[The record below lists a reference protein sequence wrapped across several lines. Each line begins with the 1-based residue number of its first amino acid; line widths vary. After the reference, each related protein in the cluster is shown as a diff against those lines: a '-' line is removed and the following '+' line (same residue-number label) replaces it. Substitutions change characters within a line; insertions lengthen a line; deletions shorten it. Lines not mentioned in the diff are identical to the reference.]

1 MLGELRRELRRR
13 RRSAETMPNALFPE
27 ETQVSAG
34 SYRPVL
40 ALVVALAASVSLA
53 SAQTSLQY
61 RWTQGDVLL
70 YRTVLKTTTNV
81 TGGPAG
87 AVEQTLT
94 QTQTVKLLVAA
105 VAPDGSATLR
115 QTIEAVSIEIGG
127 PMGKMAYDSTRPPPA
142 DDEDPR
148 SATLAKTF
156 GAMVGEAIT
165 VTIAPNGAVRSIAG
179 TARIVDKLMKGL
191 PMDPF
196 AAGLAQNI
204 KAMLSDDALRTSLEQ
219 SFARTPERPVK
230 PGDTWTSEQTLGVD
244 VIGRITGT
252 STFTL
257 AAIEGTG
264 DAAVARVRVTL
275 AIRQES
281 TPGAGSVTVKLGPSK
296 GEGELL
302 FHIGK
307 GRVERNTMRTEMP
320 ATVTMR
326 GREGGPSTLQNRT
339 TTSMTMERIEK

>member
-1 MLGELRRELRRR
+1 LCRLVL
-13 RRSAETMPNALFPE
+13 
-27 ETQVSAG
+27 
-34 SYRPVL
+34 VL
-40 ALVVALAASVSLA
+40 AVVFAASVAPSLA
-53 SAQTSLQY
+53 QTTLQY

-81 TGGPAG
+81 KGGPAG

-105 VAPDGSATLR
+105 VGPDGSATLR
-115 QTIEAVSIEIGG
+115 QTIESVLMEING
-127 PMGKMAYDSTRPPPA
+127 PMGKMAYDSTKPPPA

-148 SATLAKTF
+148 RATLAKTF
-156 GAMVGEAIT
+156 GAMVGEAIS
-165 VTIAPNGAVRSIAG
+165 VTMAPTGAVRSIAG
-179 TARIVDKLMKGL
+179 TQRIIDKLMKGL
-191 PMDPF
+191 PMDPL

-219 SFARTPERPVK
+219 SFSRMPDQPVK

-257 AAIEGTG
+257 KAIEGTG
-264 DAAVARVRVTL
+264 DAAVARIGVVL

-281 TPGAGSVTVKLGPSK
+281 TPGAAGPMTVKLGASK

-302 FHIGK
+302 FNIGK
-307 GRVERNTMRTEMP
+307 GRVERNSMRTEMP
-320 ATVTMR
+320 STITMR
-326 GREGGPSTLQNRT
+326 GREGGPATMQNNT
-339 TTSMTMERIEK
+339 TTTMTMERIEK

>member
-1 MLGELRRELRRR
+1 L
-13 RRSAETMPNALFPE
+13 
-27 ETQVSAG
+27 
-34 SYRPVL
+34 YRPFL
-40 ALVVALAASVSLA
+40 AVAVALAASVIHA
-53 SAQTSLQY
+53 SAQTTLQY
-61 RWTQGDVLL
+61 RWTQGDILL

-81 TGGPAG
+81 TGPAG
-87 AVEQTLT
+87 PVTQALT

-115 QTIEAVSIEIGG
+115 QTIESVAVEISG
-127 PMGKMAYDSTRPPPA
+127 PLGKMAYDSTKPPPA
-142 DDEDPR
+142 SDEDPR
-148 SATLAKTF
+148 NATLAKTF
-156 GAMVGEAIT
+156 GAMVGEAMS
-165 VTIAPNGAVRSIAG
+165 VTIAPSGAVRGIAG
-179 TARIVDKLMKGL
+179 TAKIVDKLMKGL

-219 SFARTPERPVK
+219 SFSRMPEQPVK

-257 AAIEGTG
+257 KAIEGTG
-264 DAAVARVRVTL
+264 DAAVARVGVTL

-281 TPGAGSVTVKLGPSK
+281 TPGTGASVTVKLGASK

-302 FHIGK
+302 FNVAK
-307 GRVERNTMRTEMP
+307 GRVERNSMRTEM
-320 ATVTMR
+320 ATTVTMR
-326 GREGGPSTLQNRT
+326 GREGGPSTMQNNT
-339 TTSMTMERIEK
+339 TTSMTMARVEK

>member
-1 MLGELRRELRRR
+1 L
-13 RRSAETMPNALFPE
+13 
-27 ETQVSAG
+27 
-34 SYRPVL
+34 YRPVL
-40 ALVVALAASVSLA
+40 VLAVALAASATQA
-53 SAQTSLQY
+53 SAQTALQY

-70 YRTVLKTTTNV
+70 YRTVLKTTTSV
-81 TGGPAG
+81 SGGPAG
-87 AVEQTLT
+87 PVEQALT

-105 VAPDGSATLR
+105 VGPDGSATLR
-115 QTIEAVSIEIGG
+115 QTIESVSIDISG
-127 PMGKMAYDSTRPPPA
+127 PMGKMAYDSAKPPPA

-156 GAMVGEAIT
+156 GAMVGEAIS

-179 TARIVDKLMKGL
+179 TAKIIDKLMKGL

-219 SFARTPERPVK
+219 SFARMPEQPVK

-257 AAIEGTG
+257 KAIEGTG
-264 DAAVARVRVTL
+264 DAAVARVGVAL
-275 AIRQES
+275 AIQQEG
-281 TPGAGSVTVKLGPSK
+281 TPGTGASVTVKLGPSK

-302 FHIGK
+302 FNIAK
-307 GRVERNTMRTEMP
+307 GRVERNSMRTVMP
-320 ATVTMR
+320 STITMR
-326 GREGGPSTLQNRT
+326 GREGGPATVQNT
-339 TTSMTMERIEK
+339 TTTTMTMERVEK